1 MAKQASRRYPYD
13 YATVLDYT
21 ARAIPLAGSNYQVLS
36 VDPQRGHIS
45 VSSQMN
51 LMSWGNNMSIMV
63 VAETPEWTRVDMVV
77 SMKFGVVDWGQRSK
91 DVAALFAAIDSV
103 LPNGLDAEMP
113 TAAAQPAPDA
123 AATLYQVPPVPL
135 APTAAPVVEQAPVA
149 TPPGWHPDPMARHE
163 LRYWDGAAWSEHV
176 SDHGTPSVDPIT

>member
-36 VDPQRGHIS
+36 VDPQTGHIN

-63 VAETPEWTRVDMVV
+63 VSETPEWTRVDMVV

-103 LPNGLDAEMP
+103 LPNGLDVEMP
-113 TAAAQPAPDA
+113 TQVAQPTPQPAPV
-123 AATLYQVPPVPL
+123 YQAPPV
-135 APTAAPVVEQAPVA
+135 VQQAPVA
-149 TPPGWHPDPMARHE
+149 TPAGWHPDPMARHE

-176 SDHGTPSVDPIT
+176 SDHGTPSVDPI